1 MAAYVVV
8 RVQILDPRRFADHQ
22 QLATASVD
30 KFGGRF
36 VVRGGALVELE
47 GNWDS
52 RRMVILEFPSLER
65 AVSWYHSPEYQHAIE
80 ARQGAA
86 ILHMVALEGNT
97 LDLAAAD
104 PEARG

>member
-1 MAAYVVV
+1 MTFALPAGAALIGELGAGSMFEV
-8 RVQILDPRRFADHQ
+8 
-22 QLATASVD
+22 
-30 KFGGRF
+30 
-36 VVRGGALVELE
+36 ALVELE